1 MIISLTL
8 NPSVDYLYEI
18 DSFQLGKLNRFKNP
32 VRMVGGKGINAGRTA
47 SILGSK
53 VWATGVLAGKNGE
66 LVRSIL
72 EKEKFSI
79 DFLDIDG
86 ETRNAI
92 TIMHNNGIQTEM
104 IEVGPY
110 VKEKKKNTKTK
121 KNKNKNKKKKKK
133 DDTYINKT
141 TKKKKK
147 KKIIQQNNIST
158 NIEVICLCGS
168 VNSKN
173 ENLYQNF
180 IKIIKKK
187 LGNDIKILADISR
200 TQLKNV
206 LESDYKPYFIKPNIH
221 EFSEIID
228 TVVNTKEEIVYHL
241 KNSNLFDG
249 VPLIIVS
256 CGEDGAIAK
265 FNKEIYDL
273 KIPTIDLVNP
283 TGSGDATV
291 GGVAYALD
299 NKLTTEEILRY
310 AMASGVANAMEEAV
324 GFVDKKNVEDI
335 KNKIIIKKLIGGI

>member
-110 VKEKKKNTKTK
+110 VNET
-121 KNKNKNKKKKKK
+121 
-133 DDTYINKT
+133 IEEEIL
-141 TKKKKK
+141 

-283 TGSGDATV
+283 TCSGDATV

-324 GFVDKKNVEDI
+324 GFVDKKNVDDI
-335 KNKIIIKKLIGGI
+335 KNKIIIKKLN

>member
-72 EKEKFSI
+72 EKEKFSK

-110 VKEKKKNTKTK
+110 VNE
-121 KNKNKNKKKKKK
+121 
-133 DDTYINKT
+133 T
-141 TKKKKK
+141 TEEEIL

-324 GFVDKKNVEDI
+324 GFVDKKNVDDI
-335 KNKIIIKKLIGGI
+335 KNKIIIKKLN

>member
-110 VKEKKKNTKTK
+110 VNET
-121 KNKNKNKKKKKK
+121 
-133 DDTYINKT
+133 IEEEIL
-141 TKKKKK
+141 

-228 TVVNTKEEIVYHL
+228 TVVNTKDEIVYHL

-273 KIPTIDLVNP
+273 EIPTIDLVNP

-324 GFVDKKNVEDI
+324 GFVDKKNVDDI

>member
-110 VKEKKKNTKTK
+110 VNE
-121 KNKNKNKKKKKK
+121 
-133 DDTYINKT
+133 T
-141 TKKKKK
+141 TEEEIL

-228 TVVNTKEEIVYHL
+228 TVVNTKDEIVYHL

-324 GFVDKKNVEDI
+324 GFVDKKNVDDI
-335 KNKIIIKKLIGGI
+335 KNKIIIKKLN

>member
-110 VKEKKKNTKTK
+110 VNE
-121 KNKNKNKKKKKK
+121 
-133 DDTYINKT
+133 T
-141 TKKKKK
+141 TEEEIL

-324 GFVDKKNVEDI
+324 GFVDKKNVDDI
-335 KNKIIIKKLIGGI
+335 KNKIIIKKLN

>member
-72 EKEKFSI
+72 EKEKFSK

-110 VKEKKKNTKTK
+110 VNE
-121 KNKNKNKKKKKK
+121 
-133 DDTYINKT
+133 T
-141 TKKKKK
+141 TEEEIL

-228 TVVNTKEEIVYHL
+228 TVVNTKDEIVYHL

-273 KIPTIDLVNP
+273 EIPTIDLVNP

-324 GFVDKKNVEDI
+324 GFVDKKNVDDI
-335 KNKIIIKKLIGGI
+335 KNKIIIKKLN

>member
-110 VKEKKKNTKTK
+110 VNE
-121 KNKNKNKKKKKK
+121 
-133 DDTYINKT
+133 T
-141 TKKKKK
+141 TEEEIL

-228 TVVNTKEEIVYHL
+228 TVVNTKDEIVYHL

-324 GFVDKKNVEDI
+324 GFVDKKNVDDI

>member
-72 EKEKFSI
+72 EKEKFSK

-110 VKEKKKNTKTK
+110 VNET
-121 KNKNKNKKKKKK
+121 
-133 DDTYINKT
+133 IEEEIL
-141 TKKKKK
+141 

-228 TVVNTKEEIVYHL
+228 TVVNTKDEIVYHL

-324 GFVDKKNVEDI
+324 GFVDKKNVDDI

>member
-110 VKEKKKNTKTK
+110 VNET
-121 KNKNKNKKKKKK
+121 
-133 DDTYINKT
+133 IEEEIL
-141 TKKKKK
+141 

-228 TVVNTKEEIVYHL
+228 TVVNTKDEIVYHL

-324 GFVDKKNVEDI
+324 GFVDKKNVDDI
-335 KNKIIIKKLIGGI
+335 KNKIIIKKLN

>member
-110 VKEKKKNTKTK
+110 VNE
-121 KNKNKNKKKKKK
+121 
-133 DDTYINKT
+133 T
-141 TKKKKK
+141 TEEEIL

-228 TVVNTKEEIVYHL
+228 TVVNTKDEIVYHL

>member
-8 NPSVDYLYEI
+8 NPAVDYLYEI

-110 VKEKKKNTKTK
+110 VNE
-121 KNKNKNKKKKKK
+121 
-133 DDTYINKT
+133 T
-141 TKKKKK
+141 TEEEIL

-228 TVVNTKEEIVYHL
+228 TVVNTKDEIVYHL

-324 GFVDKKNVEDI
+324 GFVDKKNVDDI

>member
-72 EKEKFSI
+72 EKEKFSK

-110 VKEKKKNTKTK
+110 VNE
-121 KNKNKNKKKKKK
+121 
-133 DDTYINKT
+133 T
-141 TKKKKK
+141 TEEEIL

-273 KIPTIDLVNP
+273 EIPTIDLVNP

-324 GFVDKKNVEDI
+324 GFVDKKNVDDI
-335 KNKIIIKKLIGGI
+335 KNKIIIKKLN

>member
-110 VKEKKKNTKTK
+110 VNET
-121 KNKNKNKKKKKK
+121 
-133 DDTYINKT
+133 IEEEIL
-141 TKKKKK
+141 

-228 TVVNTKEEIVYHL
+228 TVVNTKDEIVYHL

-324 GFVDKKNVEDI
+324 GFVDKKNVDDI

>member
-72 EKEKFSI
+72 EKEKFSK

-110 VKEKKKNTKTK
+110 VNE
-121 KNKNKNKKKKKK
+121 
-133 DDTYINKT
+133 T
-141 TKKKKK
+141 TEEEIL

-228 TVVNTKEEIVYHL
+228 TVVNTKDEIVYHL

>member
-72 EKEKFSI
+72 EKEKFSK

-110 VKEKKKNTKTK
+110 VNE
-121 KNKNKNKKKKKK
+121 
-133 DDTYINKT
+133 T
-141 TKKKKK
+141 TEEEIL

-324 GFVDKKNVEDI
+324 GFVDKKNVDDI

>member
-110 VKEKKKNTKTK
+110 VNET
-121 KNKNKNKKKKKK
+121 
-133 DDTYINKT
+133 IEEEIL
-141 TKKKKK
+141 

-273 KIPTIDLVNP
+273 EIPTIDLVNT

-324 GFVDKKNVEDI
+324 GFVDKKNVDDI

>member
-72 EKEKFSI
+72 EKEKFSK

-110 VKEKKKNTKTK
+110 VNE
-121 KNKNKNKKKKKK
+121 
-133 DDTYINKT
+133 T
-141 TKKKKK
+141 TEEEIL

-228 TVVNTKEEIVYHL
+228 TVVNTKDEIVYHL

-324 GFVDKKNVEDI
+324 GFVDKKNVDVI

>member
-72 EKEKFSI
+72 EKEKFSK

-110 VKEKKKNTKTK
+110 VNE
-121 KNKNKNKKKKKK
+121 
-133 DDTYINKT
+133 T
-141 TKKKKK
+141 TEEEIL

-158 NIEVICLCGS
+158 NVEVICLCGS

-273 KIPTIDLVNP
+273 EIPTIDLVNP

-324 GFVDKKNVEDI
+324 GFVDKKNVDDI
-335 KNKIIIKKLIGGI
+335 KNKIIIKKLN

>member
-72 EKEKFSI
+72 EKEKFSK

-110 VKEKKKNTKTK
+110 VNE
-121 KNKNKNKKKKKK
+121 
-133 DDTYINKT
+133 T
-141 TKKKKK
+141 TEEEIL

-228 TVVNTKEEIVYHL
+228 TVVNTKDEIVYHL

-324 GFVDKKNVEDI
+324 GFVDKKNVDDI
-335 KNKIIIKKLIGGI
+335 KNKIIIKKLN

>member
-110 VKEKKKNTKTK
+110 VNE
-121 KNKNKNKKKKKK
+121 
-133 DDTYINKT
+133 T
-141 TKKKKK
+141 TEEEIL

-228 TVVNTKEEIVYHL
+228 TVVNTKDEIVYHL

-324 GFVDKKNVEDI
+324 GFVNKKNVDDI

>member
-72 EKEKFSI
+72 EKEKFSK

-110 VKEKKKNTKTK
+110 VNE
-121 KNKNKNKKKKKK
+121 
-133 DDTYINKT
+133 T
-141 TKKKKK
+141 TEEEIL

-228 TVVNTKEEIVYHL
+228 TVVNTKDEIVYHL

-324 GFVDKKNVEDI
+324 GFVDKKNVDDI

>member
-72 EKEKFSI
+72 EKEKFSK

-110 VKEKKKNTKTK
+110 VNE
-121 KNKNKNKKKKKK
+121 
-133 DDTYINKT
+133 T
-141 TKKKKK
+141 TEEEIL

-228 TVVNTKEEIVYHL
+228 TVVNTKDEIVYHL

-335 KNKIIIKKLIGGI
+335 KNKIIIKKLN

>member
-72 EKEKFSI
+72 EKEKFSK

-110 VKEKKKNTKTK
+110 VNET
-121 KNKNKNKKKKKK
+121 
-133 DDTYINKT
+133 IEEEIL
-141 TKKKKK
+141 

-228 TVVNTKEEIVYHL
+228 TVVNTKDEIVYHL

-273 KIPTIDLVNP
+273 EIPTIDLVNP

-324 GFVDKKNVEDI
+324 GFVDKKNVDDI

>member
-110 VKEKKKNTKTK
+110 VNE
-121 KNKNKNKKKKKK
+121 
-133 DDTYINKT
+133 T
-141 TKKKKK
+141 TEEEIL

-187 LGNDIKILADISR
+187 LGNEIKILADISR

-228 TVVNTKEEIVYHL
+228 TVVNTKDEIVYHL

>member
-110 VKEKKKNTKTK
+110 VNE
-121 KNKNKNKKKKKK
+121 
-133 DDTYINKT
+133 T
-141 TKKKKK
+141 TEEEIL

-158 NIEVICLCGS
+158 NVEVICLCGS

-324 GFVDKKNVEDI
+324 GFVDKKNVDDI
-335 KNKIIIKKLIGGI
+335 KNKIIIKKLN

>member
-72 EKEKFSI
+72 EKEKFSK

-110 VKEKKKNTKTK
+110 VNET
-121 KNKNKNKKKKKK
+121 
-133 DDTYINKT
+133 IEEEIL
-141 TKKKKK
+141 

-324 GFVDKKNVEDI
+324 GFVDKKNVDDI

>member
-72 EKEKFSI
+72 EKEKFSK

-110 VKEKKKNTKTK
+110 VNE
-121 KNKNKNKKKKKK
+121 
-133 DDTYINKT
+133 T
-141 TKKKKK
+141 TEEEIL

-273 KIPTIDLVNP
+273 EIPTIDLVNP

-324 GFVDKKNVEDI
+324 GFVDKKNVDDI

>member
-72 EKEKFSI
+72 EKEKFSK

-110 VKEKKKNTKTK
+110 VNE
-121 KNKNKNKKKKKK
+121 
-133 DDTYINKT
+133 T
-141 TKKKKK
+141 TEEEIL

-158 NIEVICLCGS
+158 NVEVICLCGS

-228 TVVNTKEEIVYHL
+228 TVVNTKDEIVYHL

-273 KIPTIDLVNP
+273 EIPTIDLVNP

-324 GFVDKKNVEDI
+324 GFVDKKNVDDI
-335 KNKIIIKKLIGGI
+335 KNKIIIKKLN

>member
-1 MIISLTL
+1 
-8 NPSVDYLYEI
+8 
-18 DSFQLGKLNRFKNP
+18 
-32 VRMVGGKGINAGRTA
+32 
-47 SILGSK
+47 
-53 VWATGVLAGKNGE
+53 
-66 LVRSIL
+66 
-72 EKEKFSI
+72 
-79 DFLDIDG
+79 
-86 ETRNAI
+86 
-92 TIMHNNGIQTEM
+92 MHNNGIQTEM

-110 VKEKKKNTKTK
+110 VNE
-121 KNKNKNKKKKKK
+121 
-133 DDTYINKT
+133 T
-141 TKKKKK
+141 TEEEIL

-324 GFVDKKNVEDI
+324 GFVDKKNVDDI

>member
-110 VKEKKKNTKTK
+110 VNET
-121 KNKNKNKKKKKK
+121 
-133 DDTYINKT
+133 IEEEIL
-141 TKKKKK
+141 

-273 KIPTIDLVNP
+273 EIPTIDLVNP

-324 GFVDKKNVEDI
+324 GFVDKKNVDDI
-335 KNKIIIKKLIGGI
+335 KNRIIIKKLN

>member
-110 VKEKKKNTKTK
+110 VNE
-121 KNKNKNKKKKKK
+121 
-133 DDTYINKT
+133 T
-141 TKKKKK
+141 TEEEIL
-147 KKIIQQNNIST
+147 KKIIQQNNIH
-158 NIEVICLCGS
+158 IMM
-168 VNSKN
+168 
-173 ENLYQNF
+173 Q
-180 IKIIKKK
+180 
-187 LGNDIKILADISR
+187 
-200 TQLKNV
+200 
-206 LESDYKPYFIKPNIH
+206 
-221 EFSEIID
+221 
-228 TVVNTKEEIVYHL
+228 TV
-241 KNSNLFDG
+241 
-249 VPLIIVS
+249 
-256 CGEDGAIAK
+256 
-265 FNKEIYDL
+265 
-273 KIPTIDLVNP
+273 
-283 TGSGDATV
+283 
-291 GGVAYALD
+291 
-299 NKLTTEEILRY
+299 R
-310 AMASGVANAMEEAV
+310 M
-324 GFVDKKNVEDI
+324 
-335 KNKIIIKKLIGGI
+335 

>member
-72 EKEKFSI
+72 EKEEFSK

-110 VKEKKKNTKTK
+110 VNEITEEE
-121 KNKNKNKKKKKK
+121 
-133 DDTYINKT
+133 ILR
-141 TKKKKK
+141 
-147 KKIIQQNNIST
+147 KIIQQSNIST

-180 IKIIKKK
+180 IKIIKKR

-228 TVVNTKEEIVYHL
+228 TVVTTKDEIVYHL
-241 KNSNLFDG
+241 KNSTLFDG

-265 FNKEIYDL
+265 FNNEIYDL
-273 KIPTIDLVNP
+273 KIPKIDLVNP

-324 GFVDKKNVEDI
+324 GFVDKKNVNDI
-335 KNKIIIKKLIGGI
+335 KNKIIINKLIGGI

>member
-110 VKEKKKNTKTK
+110 VNET
-121 KNKNKNKKKKKK
+121 
-133 DDTYINKT
+133 IEEEIL
-141 TKKKKK
+141 

-228 TVVNTKEEIVYHL
+228 TVVNTKDEIVYHL

-324 GFVDKKNVEDI
+324 GFVDKKNVDDI
-335 KNKIIIKKLIGGI
+335 KNRIIIKKLN

>member
-110 VKEKKKNTKTK
+110 VNEITEEE
-121 KNKNKNKKKKKK
+121 
-133 DDTYINKT
+133 ILR
-141 TKKKKK
+141 
-147 KKIIQQNNIST
+147 KIIQQSNIST

-180 IKIIKKK
+180 IKIIKKR

-228 TVVNTKEEIVYHL
+228 TVVTTKDEIVYHL
-241 KNSNLFDG
+241 KNSTLFDG

-265 FNKEIYDL
+265 FNNEIYDL
-273 KIPTIDLVNP
+273 KIPKIDLVNP

-324 GFVDKKNVEDI
+324 GFVDKKNVNDI
-335 KNKIIIKKLIGGI
+335 KNKIIINKLIGGI

>member
-110 VKEKKKNTKTK
+110 VNET
-121 KNKNKNKKKKKK
+121 
-133 DDTYINKT
+133 IEEEIL
-141 TKKKKK
+141 

-324 GFVDKKNVEDI
+324 GFVDKKNVDDI
-335 KNKIIIKKLIGGI
+335 KNKIIIKKLN

>member
-110 VKEKKKNTKTK
+110 VNE
-121 KNKNKNKKKKKK
+121 
-133 DDTYINKT
+133 T
-141 TKKKKK
+141 TEEEIL

-228 TVVNTKEEIVYHL
+228 TVVNTKDEIVYHL

-273 KIPTIDLVNP
+273 EIPTIDLVNP

-324 GFVDKKNVEDI
+324 GFVDKKNVDDI
-335 KNKIIIKKLIGGI
+335 KNKIIIKKLN

>member
-72 EKEKFSI
+72 EKEKFSK

-110 VKEKKKNTKTK
+110 VNE
-121 KNKNKNKKKKKK
+121 
-133 DDTYINKT
+133 T
-141 TKKKKK
+141 TEEEIL

-228 TVVNTKEEIVYHL
+228 TVVNTKDEIVYHL

-273 KIPTIDLVNP
+273 EIPTIDLVNP